1 MFSRYSNF
9 CLDILV
15 MYNKPLIRKIR
26 LILKFMTL
34 QPRKQTIAIH
44 TLPNI
49 SRSKE
54 NEAVEF
60 GRLIEYNI
68 GNILLEKLYTKC
80 CGETILRPFFKK
92 SKFSISLHFH
102 TVCFYCM
109 LSLGLLKYVETRL
122 QTTCIYII

>member
-54 NEAVEF
+54 NKAVEF

-80 CGETILRPFFKK
+80 CRETILRLFFKK
-92 SKFSISLHFH
+92 SKFGISLD
-102 TVCFYCM
+102 
-109 LSLGLLKYVETRL
+109 
-122 QTTCIYII
+122 